1 MYFEC
6 IVRSSFIFIGTR
18 ILTFPVFIRGV
29 VALLVRLNYLVP
41 SMYVP
46 NSNFLQRKRSP
57 LRCKD
62 VVTLS
67 KSEGGPHFWALFP
80 GKDWRPE
87 VLFTLIWPKNS

>member
-6 IVRSSFIFIGTR
+6 IVRCSFIFIGTR

-29 VALLVRLNYLVP
+29 VALRVRLNYLVT

-62 VVTLS
+62 VVTLL
-67 KSEGGPHFWALFP
+67 KSEGGATFFGPFFLVKT
-80 GKDWRPE
+80 GG
-87 VLFTLIWPKNS
+87 PKYFLP